1 VNLLDLAS
9 CAHPYLFR
17 GQKEQ
22 TKAFVFADSG
32 REGKEE
38 GDAGSHHGRVPK
50 LNGLSTS
57 PLFRECQ
64 NTAVGVSWPP
74 CLCDV
79 NSTKACS
86 PAWLPLGPSVPQI
99 LWFQLCHFPKQCVLA
114 VCQLHYWIDMP
125 SLTLSTPGTS
135 WVRSLSNRESTRL
148 STRESLQRI
157 LTDSVEPVGQQSGQ
171 AHRDRQWCRW

>member
-1 VNLLDLAS
+1 LLGLAS
-9 CAHPYLFR
+9 CAHPYQFR

-22 TKAFVFADSG
+22 TKVSVFAGSA

-38 GDAGSHHGRVPK
+38 EGAGSHHGSLSK

-64 NTAVGVSWPP
+64 YTPVCVSGPP

-86 PAWLPLGPSVPQI
+86 PAWLPLGSGVPHI
-99 LWFQLCHFPKQCVLA
+99 LWFQMCQFPKQYVLA
-114 VCQLHYWIDMP
+114 LCQLHYSVDMS
-125 SLTLSTPGTS
+125 SLTVSTLGNSRVRCLSD
-135 WVRSLSNRESTRL
+135 RESSRL
-148 STRESLQRI
+148 CTRESLQRI
-157 LTDSVEPVGQQSGQ
+157 LTDSVEPVSQYSGQ
-171 AHRDRQWCRW
+171 AHRDRL